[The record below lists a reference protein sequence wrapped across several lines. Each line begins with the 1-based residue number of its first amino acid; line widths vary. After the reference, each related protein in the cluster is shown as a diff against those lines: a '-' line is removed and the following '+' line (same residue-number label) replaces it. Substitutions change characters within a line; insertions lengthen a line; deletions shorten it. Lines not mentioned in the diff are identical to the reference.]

1 MKNLTILVLALI
13 TISCSTSKI
22 ISNRTPDERG
32 YLVKVGDTAPNFE
45 MEFMDGSKSKLSDY
59 KGQVVMLQF
68 TASWC
73 GVCIKEMPHIEKE
86 IWNEWK
92 DDGLVVIGV
101 DRDEPIEKAQLL
113 IDKTKVTYP
122 IALDPGAE
130 IFGKF
135 ADKKS
140 GVTRNVIIDKKG
152 KIVFLTRLFKQTEF
166 DEMKDKIASIL

>member
-1 MKNLTILVLALI
+1 MKNLILFLAIICLY
-13 TISCSTSKI
+13 SCSTSKM

-32 YLVKVGDTAPNFE
+32 YLAKVGDTAPNFE
-45 MEFMDGSKSKLSDY
+45 MEFVDGTKSKLSDY
-59 KGQVVMLQF
+59 KGKVVMLQF

-101 DRDEPIEKAQLL
+101 DRDEPIEKAKLL

-152 KIVFLTRLFKQTEF
+152 KIVFLTRLFKQSEF
-166 DEMKDKIASIL
+166 GEMKNKIAAIL